1 MTARNRGGDDNA
13 RPRAGSRPG
22 TAGGPRS
29 PGRSP
34 GQGVSRRPRES
45 DRRPDGARR
54 VPGTQR
60 PGLQGQGA
68 QRPGARGPAAR
79 RPGPAQS
86 AGQGQGQGRGSGAGQ
101 RPGAGRRPPY
111 PPARAV
117 LRRGNPA
124 RRLNVTLV
132 CILFVATLFAGR
144 LVQLQGLDWSKYRT
158 EAEAQRLTTI
168 AIPAVRGTITSSD
181 GKVLAMTVQ
190 TDLVFADPAQLPAAK
205 RPGVAA
211 ALAGPLAMQPAQILA
226 LINAQGPSPDY
237 VVLKRSVP
245 ATTGS
250 HITSLNLPGIALTP
264 GYSRVYPNGDLA
276 ANLLGFT
283 NTTATGELRGEAGL
297 EYEYNRLLAGKDG
310 KEEVEIGSQGQ
321 PIPLTQDKVDPQV
334 PARNLRLTIQSD
346 LQYEAQKACEERVLL
361 THAANCSVVI
371 IQPKTGKILA
381 MAQWPEFNP
390 NTPPATLASTRD
402 IPVSNVFE
410 PGSTAKV
417 VTVAASFERGGQTP
431 MSVYRV
437 PDTITIHGFPFHDA
451 EFHPTVN
458 YTIAGILA
466 NSSND
471 GMVQVVQHVSPA
483 IQYQYFRKLGIGSA
497 TGLGLPG
504 ETAGLLPR
512 PAQWSGITRYTL
524 SFGQG
529 VAVTAVQMASLYATI
544 ANKGVRVQPSIIAG
558 QTDSSGKFVP
568 APRPQRK
575 RVLKARTAHQLMNI
589 LQQVPEVDVTGGEP
603 WGVIAGYSI
612 AAKTGTAQ
620 LADPHRGGCLCEFG
634 SSYIGIGPASDPQL
648 VVAVHV
654 QDPKTPDYFGDEV
667 AGPVFN
673 EVMKFAL
680 QTMKIPPD
688 GGKRPKVRLTAP

>member
-1 MTARNRGGDDNA
+1 
-13 RPRAGSRPG
+13 
-22 TAGGPRS
+22 
-29 PGRSP
+29 
-34 GQGVSRRPRES
+34 
-45 DRRPDGARR
+45 
-54 VPGTQR
+54 
-60 PGLQGQGA
+60 
-68 QRPGARGPAAR
+68 
-79 RPGPAQS
+79 
-86 AGQGQGQGRGSGAGQ
+86 
-101 RPGAGRRPPY
+101 
-111 PPARAV
+111 
-117 LRRGNPA
+117 
-124 RRLNVTLV
+124 
-132 CILFVATLFAGR
+132 
-144 LVQLQGLDWSKYRT
+144 VQLQGLDWTKYRNL
-158 EAEAQRLTTI
+158 AEAQRLTTI
-168 AIPAVRGTITSSD
+168 PIPAVRGTITSSD

-190 TDLVFADPAQLPAAK
+190 TDLVFADPAEMPAAK
-205 RPGVAA
+205 RPAVAA
-211 ALAGPLAMQPAQILA
+211 ALAGPLAMQPSRILA

-237 VVLKRSVP
+237 VVLKKSVP
-245 ATTGS
+245 ATTGTR
-250 HITSLNLPGIALTP
+250 ITSLNLTGIAETP

-283 NTTATGELRGEAGL
+283 DTNAKTGELYGGAGL
-297 EYEYNRLLAGKDG
+297 EYKFNSLLAGKDG
-310 KEEVEIGSQGQ
+310 KEEVETGSQGQ
-321 PIPLTQDKVDPQV
+321 PIPLTQDKVHPAI

-346 LQYEAQKACEERVLL
+346 LQYEAQKACEERVRL

-371 IQPKTGKILA
+371 MDPKTGKILA

-402 IPVSNVFE
+402 IPVQNVFE

-417 VTVAASFERGGQTP
+417 VTVAAAFERGGQTP

-437 PDTITIHGFPFHDA
+437 PDNITIDGFPFHDA
-451 EFHPTVN
+451 EFHPTVH

-466 NSSND
+466 NSSNV

-483 IQYQYFRKLGIGSA
+483 IQYQYFRKLGLGSA

-504 ETAGLLPR
+504 ESAGLLPR
-512 PAQWSGITRYTL
+512 PSQWSGDTRYTL

-529 VAVTAVQMASLYATI
+529 VAANAVQMASLYATI

-558 QTDSSGKFVP
+558 RTDTSGKYVP

-575 RVLKARTAHQLMNI
+575 RVLRAKTARRLMNI
-589 LQQVPEVDVTGGEP
+589 LQQVPMVDVAGGEP

-654 QDPKTPDYFGDEV
+654 QNPKTSDYFGDEV

>member
-1 MTARNRGGDDNA
+1 MGA
-13 RPRAGSRPG
+13 RPA
-22 TAGGPRS
+22 
-29 PGRSP
+29 
-34 GQGVSRRPRES
+34 
-45 DRRPDGARR
+45 
-54 VPGTQR
+54 
-60 PGLQGQGA
+60 
-68 QRPGARGPAAR
+68 
-79 RPGPAQS
+79 
-86 AGQGQGQGRGSGAGQ
+86 
-101 RPGAGRRPPY
+101 AGRRPPH
-111 PPARAV
+111 PPARHV

-124 RRLNVTLV
+124 RRLNVTVV
-132 CILFVATLFAGR
+132 CIIFVATLFAGR
-144 LVQLQGLDWSKYRT
+144 LVQLQGLDWTKYRNL
-158 EAEAQRLTTI
+158 AEAQRLSTI
-168 AIPAVRGTITSSD
+168 SIPAVRGTITSSD
-181 GKVLAMTVQ
+181 DKVLAMTVQ
-190 TDLVFADPAQLPAAK
+190 TDLVYADPVEMPTAK
-205 RPGVAA
+205 RPAIAA
-211 ALAGPLAMQPAQILA
+211 ALAGPLAMPSARILA
-226 LINAQGPSPDY
+226 LLNSRGLSPETARGPSSEY
-237 VVLKRSVP
+237 VVLKASVP

-250 HITSLNLPGIALTP
+250 HIISLNLPGIAEKP

-283 NTTATGELRGEAGL
+283 DTNATTGELYGGAGL
-297 EYEYNRLLAGKDG
+297 EYEFNSLLAGKDG

-321 PIPLTQDKVDPQV
+321 PIPLTQDNIHPQV

-346 LQYEAQKACEERVLL
+346 LQYEAQKACKERVLL

-371 IQPKTGKILA
+371 MDPKTGKILA

-390 NTPPATLASTRD
+390 NNPPATLRSTRD

-417 VTVAASFERGGQTP
+417 VTVAAAFERGGQTP

-437 PDTITIHGFPFHDA
+437 PDTITIDGFPFHDA

-504 ETAGLLPR
+504 ESAGLLPR

-568 APRPQRK
+568 SPRPQRK
-575 RVLKARTAHQLMNI
+575 RVLKARTAHRLMNI

-654 QDPKTPDYFGDEV
+654 QAPKTPDYFGDEV

>member
-1 MTARNRGGDDNA
+1 MSEAEQ
-13 RPRAGSRPG
+13 SG
-22 TAGGPRS
+22 TVLS
-29 PGRSP
+29 
-34 GQGVSRRPRES
+34 
-45 DRRPDGARR
+45 
-54 VPGTQR
+54 
-60 PGLQGQGA
+60 
-68 QRPGARGPAAR
+68 
-79 RPGPAQS
+79 
-86 AGQGQGQGRGSGAGQ
+86 
-101 RPGAGRRPPY
+101 GAGRRPPY
-111 PPARAV
+111 PPQRPV
-117 LRRGNPA
+117 LRRGSPA

-132 CILFVATLFAGR
+132 CIIFVATLFAGR
-144 LVQLQGLDWSKYRT
+144 LVQLQGLDWTKYRNL
-158 EAEAQRLTTI
+158 AEAQRLTTI
-168 AIPAVRGTITSSD
+168 PIPAVRGTITSSD

-190 TDLVFADPAQLPAAK
+190 TDLVFADPAEMPAAK
-205 RPGVAA
+205 RPAVAA
-211 ALAGPLAMQPAQILA
+211 ALAGPLAMQPSRILA

-237 VVLKRSVP
+237 VVLKKSVP
-245 ATTGS
+245 ATTGTR
-250 HITSLNLPGIALTP
+250 ITSLNLTGIAETP

-283 NTTATGELRGEAGL
+283 DTNAKTGELYGGAGL
-297 EYEYNRLLAGKDG
+297 EYKFNSLLAGKDG
-310 KEEVEIGSQGQ
+310 KEEVETGSQGQ
-321 PIPLTQDKVDPQV
+321 PIPLTQDKVHPAI

-346 LQYEAQKACEERVLL
+346 LQYEAQKACEERVRL

-371 IQPKTGKILA
+371 MDPKTGKILA

-402 IPVSNVFE
+402 IPVQNVFE

-417 VTVAASFERGGQTP
+417 VTVAAAFERGGQTP

-437 PDTITIHGFPFHDA
+437 PDNITIDGFPFHDA
-451 EFHPTVN
+451 EFHPTVH

-466 NSSND
+466 NSSNV

-483 IQYQYFRKLGIGSA
+483 IQYQYFRKLGLGSA

-504 ETAGLLPR
+504 ESAGLLPR
-512 PAQWSGITRYTL
+512 PSQWSGDTRYTL

-529 VAVTAVQMASLYATI
+529 VAANAVQMASLYATI

-558 QTDSSGKFVP
+558 RTDTSGKYVP

-575 RVLKARTAHQLMNI
+575 RVLRAKTARQLMNI
-589 LQQVPEVDVTGGEP
+589 LQQVPMVDVAGGEP

-654 QDPKTPDYFGDEV
+654 QNPKTSDYFGDEV

>member
-1 MTARNRGGDDNA
+1 
-13 RPRAGSRPG
+13 
-22 TAGGPRS
+22 
-29 PGRSP
+29 
-34 GQGVSRRPRES
+34 
-45 DRRPDGARR
+45 
-54 VPGTQR
+54 
-60 PGLQGQGA
+60 
-68 QRPGARGPAAR
+68 
-79 RPGPAQS
+79 
-86 AGQGQGQGRGSGAGQ
+86 
-101 RPGAGRRPPY
+101 
-111 PPARAV
+111 
-117 LRRGNPA
+117 
-124 RRLNVTLV
+124 
-132 CILFVATLFAGR
+132 
-144 LVQLQGLDWSKYRT
+144 VQLQGLDWTKYRNL
-158 EAEAQRLTTI
+158 AEAQRLTTI
-168 AIPAVRGTITSSD
+168 PIPAVRGTITSSD

-190 TDLVFADPAQLPAAK
+190 TDLVFADPAEMPAAK
-205 RPGVAA
+205 RPAVAA
-211 ALAGPLAMQPAQILA
+211 ALAGPLAMQPSRILA

-237 VVLKRSVP
+237 VVLKKSVP
-245 ATTGS
+245 ATTGTR
-250 HITSLNLPGIALTP
+250 ITSLNLTGIAETP

-283 NTTATGELRGEAGL
+283 DTNAKTGELYGGAGL
-297 EYEYNRLLAGKDG
+297 EYKFNSLLAGKDG
-310 KEEVEIGSQGQ
+310 KEEVETGSQGQ
-321 PIPLTQDKVDPQV
+321 PIPLTQDKVHPAI

-346 LQYEAQKACEERVLL
+346 LQYEAQKACEERVRL

-371 IQPKTGKILA
+371 MDPKTGKILA

-402 IPVSNVFE
+402 IPVQNVFE

-417 VTVAASFERGGQTP
+417 VTVAAAFERGGQTP

-437 PDTITIHGFPFHDA
+437 PDNITIDGFPFHDA
-451 EFHPTVN
+451 EFHPTVH

-466 NSSND
+466 NSSNV

-483 IQYQYFRKLGIGSA
+483 IQYQYFRKLGLGSA

-504 ETAGLLPR
+504 ESAGLLPR
-512 PAQWSGITRYTL
+512 PSQWSGDTRYTL

-529 VAVTAVQMASLYATI
+529 VAANAVQMASLYATI

-558 QTDSSGKFVP
+558 RTDTSGKYVP

-575 RVLKARTAHQLMNI
+575 RVLRAKTARQLMNI
-589 LQQVPEVDVTGGEP
+589 LQQVPMVDVAGGEP

-654 QDPKTPDYFGDEV
+654 QNPKTSDYFGDEV